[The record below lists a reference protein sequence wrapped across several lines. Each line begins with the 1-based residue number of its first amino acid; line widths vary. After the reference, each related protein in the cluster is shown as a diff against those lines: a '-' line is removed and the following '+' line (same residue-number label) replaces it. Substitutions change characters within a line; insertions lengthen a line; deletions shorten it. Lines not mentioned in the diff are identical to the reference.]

1 MVVKVQCIKS
11 VETKKSYFRN
21 SWYWYSPFWTC
32 YVKYCSFL
40 KCGLTILKNVLKNLF
55 LSHIETLWI
64 WILLDWSIIA
74 VYGKDRSFWR
84 WTLVILKCQ
93 EIYNERLN
101 FKIVRLLRMLK
112 NVKNNSRF
120 AKSLLIITMEWS
132 LFVKW
137 RDDDCKHEWFHH
149 ELKKKHVSQAW

>member
-1 MVVKVQCIKS
+1 MYQNILYI
-11 VETKKSYFRN
+11 TYFRN
-21 SWYWYSPFWTC
+21 SCYWCSPFWTC
-32 YVKYCSFL
+32 YVKYCSFFLNVVLLFWKMYSRMYSEAKFEPNWNTLDLDPAGL
-40 KCGLTILKNVLKNLF
+40 KYNRCV
-55 LSHIETLWI
+55 W
-64 WILLDWSIIA
+64 
-74 VYGKDRSFWR
+74 KDRSFWR